1 MIDLTRSTDPA
12 PDVHRAER
20 DPGLAWGKAPDPA
33 IDAPPDDDLN
43 PAPDAR
49 WQMEA
54 ERSGLCGSVSP
65 RVLRLPDGAY
75 RMYYTQILP
84 RPGHP
89 AGANDYGGATTRILS
104 ARSTNG
110 VTWQPEP
117 GVRLSP
123 AAGGAGDFR
132 VVSGEVG
139 PAAEGGG
146 RLRMYYECC
155 PGTQDVQNSIRSAV
169 STDGLTWE
177 PEPGDRLRVPGA
189 NIMAP
194 RIVFLGDGR
203 LRMYVTQRGVG
214 IVSAVSADG
223 TTFRMEPGPR
233 LPGDA
238 STFAPDLLL
247 LPDGR
252 YRMYLVADASA
263 QSPMLGGGQH
273 LVTATSADGLAWD
286 REPEPVLSPG
296 HVWDRAKAS
305 EPCLLPLP
313 VKRNETPDYG
323 LVYEA
328 CDGTAA
334 NARGVW
340 RIAAAFSYE
349 PAWATATPGAANR

>member
-1 MIDLTRSTDPA
+1 MIDLTRSAGPS
-12 PDVHRAER
+12 PDVHCAGR
-20 DPGLAWGKAPDPA
+20 DPEAGAAWTKQPEPA
-33 IDAPPDDDLN
+33 IDAPPDGDRN

-49 WQMEA
+49 WPQEA
-54 ERSGLCGSVSP
+54 KRSGLCGSVSP
-65 RVLRLPDGAY
+65 RVVRLADGAL

-104 ARSTNG
+104 ARSTDG
-110 VTWQPEP
+110 VSWTPEP

-132 VVSGEVG
+132 VVSSEVG
-139 PAAEGGG
+139 PAADGSG
-146 RLRMYYECC
+146 RLRMYFECC

-169 STDGLTWE
+169 SDDGLAWQV
-177 PEPGDRLRVPGA
+177 EPGDRLRAPGA

-194 RIVFLGDGR
+194 RIVFLGGGR
-203 LRMYVTQRGVG
+203 LRMYLTQRGIG

-223 TTFRMEPGPR
+223 MTFEMEPGPR

-252 YRMYLVADASA
+252 YRMYLVANAEA
-263 QSPMLGGGQH
+263 RLPLYGGGQH

-286 REPEPVLSPG
+286 RQPEPVISPG
-296 HVWDRAKAS
+296 GVWDRAKAS
-305 EPCLLPLP
+305 EPCVLPLP
-313 VKRNETPDYG
+313 AQGTDAPDYG
-323 LVYEA
+323 MVYEA
-328 CDGTAA
+328 CDGAAA

-340 RIAAAFSYE
+340 RIAAAVNR
-349 PAWATATPGAANR
+349 PDGAAPGAANR